1 MNKQLLGLL
10 AKFVVTKGLESDT
23 RKVVNIDN
31 PMYYA
36 TDVVNATIGNTTD
49 RSNVFAEI
57 KADLLSKIGEED
69 LDTMEQQG
77 LVEFEELDFS
87 NFDIVTFDIDTAV
100 VSLRISRELIE
111 ACMQYGKFVVS
122 ATGTKNSPL
131 RYYYQNNNGNR
142 IPLLC
147 FDNKKNNIAVIRQD
161 NGNDLFFLDGF
172 TTTENGVYPEKDV
185 YVNEVILKAYLS
197 VMTMGEFKADGFNRG
212 ISGSLKQI
220 FDFFI
225 YKVKLGF
232 NNPKVSYVS
241 LIGGRNREN
250 WNLRADV
257 VRNLPGQVC
266 WLKETEKFDSVI
278 SRVEF
283 IASNPSIAKT
293 SMTQGEKF
301 MIMNTPEEARTW
313 EAKFIQGKY
322 DISATI
328 FPTMKVDK
336 PFEKY
341 NLVFGNIVNAKDN
354 NAYGN
359 ALWQEDYAGKTYC
372 VVDNIP
378 VRIKYSTQKAESDIS
393 IVDNNGNDVDKW
405 IIAPIEEMSS
415 ENNFEAEDKMDNVL
429 QLFHMGLT
437 PERVVITVDG
447 LSYEAIMFRGIYQY
461 IDYLT
466 SSDYNVDKSFELKP
480 YSTMFSCIANHI
492 ACKDETRL
500 EGFIDRLKGII
511 NQDKLNQIANLAG
524 KEVKLARVLTQK

>member
-1 MNKQLLGLL
+1 
-10 AKFVVTKGLESDT
+10 
-23 RKVVNIDN
+23 
-31 PMYYA
+31 
-36 TDVVNATIGNTTD
+36 
-49 RSNVFAEI
+49 
-57 KADLLSKIGEED
+57 
-69 LDTMEQQG
+69 
-77 LVEFEELDFS
+77 
-87 NFDIVTFDIDTAV
+87 
-100 VSLRISRELIE
+100 
-111 ACMQYGKFVVS
+111 
-122 ATGTKNSPL
+122 
-131 RYYYQNNNGNR
+131 
-142 IPLLC
+142 
-147 FDNKKNNIAVIRQD
+147 
-161 NGNDLFFLDGF
+161 
-172 TTTENGVYPEKDV
+172 
-185 YVNEVILKAYLS
+185 
-197 VMTMGEFKADGFNRG
+197 
-212 ISGSLKQI
+212 
-220 FDFFI
+220 
-225 YKVKLGF
+225 
-232 NNPKVSYVS
+232 
-241 LIGGRNREN
+241 
-250 WNLRADV
+250 
-257 VRNLPGQVC
+257 
-266 WLKETEKFDSVI
+266 
-278 SRVEF
+278 
-283 IASNPSIAKT
+283 
-293 SMTQGEKF
+293 MTQGEKF